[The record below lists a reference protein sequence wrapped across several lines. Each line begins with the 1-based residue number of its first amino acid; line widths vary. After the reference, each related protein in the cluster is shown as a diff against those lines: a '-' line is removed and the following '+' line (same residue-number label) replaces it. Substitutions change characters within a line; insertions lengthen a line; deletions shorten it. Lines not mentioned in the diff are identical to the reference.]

1 MVDQQELRKAQLKM
15 VEILDAIDEICK
27 RHHIDYWLAAGTL
40 LGAIRHNGFIPWD
53 DDCDIVMFRKDF
65 EKFWA
70 VAEKELPAN
79 MVRQNNDLDSR
90 YPKRVNK
97 IRMNDTLLIEIDE
110 TGNEPYHHGIFVD
123 VFVLDYYPES
133 AKKIADWLK
142 IVPALHKKKKMYP
155 KTSVKRLGLSIF
167 SGILYLFHGM
177 LRSYWKNSSKK
188 YRNDE
193 GQALIGHEVNVFDNV
208 FITKDYLYPIRNDV
222 LFEGRKFPIPNK
234 SDEWLRLCYGDYMVM
249 PPVENRHIHAKHI
262 KC

>member
-1 MVDQQELRKAQLKM
+1 
-15 VEILDAIDEICK
+15 
-27 RHHIDYWLAAGTL
+27 
-40 LGAIRHNGFIPWD
+40 
-53 DDCDIVMFRKDF
+53 
-65 EKFWA
+65 
-70 VAEKELPAN
+70 
-79 MVRQNNDLDSR
+79 
-90 YPKRVNK
+90 
-97 IRMNDTLLIEIDE
+97 
-110 TGNEPYHHGIFVD
+110 
-123 VFVLDYYPES
+123 
-133 AKKIADWLK
+133 
-142 IVPALHKKKKMYP
+142 MYP